1 MGMQTA
7 LIKIYALQITGSRRL
22 RFSILGD
29 PYIRL
34 KEIRN
39 KKDVKFRRETR

>member
-7 LIKIYALQITGSRRL
+7 LIKIYALQITGPRWLRL
-22 RFSILGD
+22 SILGD
-29 PYIRL
+29 TYLRL
-34 KEIRN
+34 EEIRN